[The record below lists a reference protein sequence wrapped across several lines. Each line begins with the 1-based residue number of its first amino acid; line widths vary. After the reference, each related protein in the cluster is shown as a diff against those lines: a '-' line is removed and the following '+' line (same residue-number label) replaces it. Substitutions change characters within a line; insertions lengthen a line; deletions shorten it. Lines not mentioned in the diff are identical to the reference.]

1 MDFSGFVWAEVFVA
15 ALSAFVLGALW
26 YGPIFGARWRAL
38 NQLGGDD
45 IAGSPKVLILSLVFA
60 LNFFLAMMMS
70 LFIEVAMMLGS
81 GALTGA
87 LFGGFLAVVF
97 VLPVL
102 ATNYLFARKPL
113 SLYAIDIGYR
123 VLQFALMGAI
133 MGAWI

>member
-1 MDFSGFVWAEVFVA
+1 MDFSGFVWAEVFIA
-15 ALSAFVLGALW
+15 ALSAVVLGGLW
-26 YGPIFGARWRAL
+26 YGPLFGARWRAL
-38 NQLGGDD
+38 NQLGDDD

-87 LFGGFLAVVF
+87 LFGGFLAAVF